1 MFLGE
6 DLLVWLVLAFGGA
19 MFVGNVAAV
28 VKPRET
34 PREEGELTQA
44 PKVRSVAMAML
55 GLAAAVWATI
65 TLLSSG

>member
-6 DLLVWLVLAFGGA
+6 DLLAWLVLAFGGA
-19 MFVGNVAAV
+19 MFVGNVAEV

-44 PKVRSVAMAML
+44 PKLRSAAMAML

>member
-6 DLLVWLVLAFGGA
+6 DLLAWLLLAFGGA

-28 VKPRET
+28 FRPRQA

-44 PKVRSVAMAML
+44 PKARSLAMALL
-55 GLAAAVWATI
+55 GLVAAVWALF
-65 TLLSSG
+65 TLLAVS

>member
-6 DLLVWLVLAFGGA
+6 DLLAWLVLAFGGA

-28 VKPRET
+28 FRPREA

-44 PKVRSVAMAML
+44 PKARSLAMALL
-55 GLAAAVWATI
+55 GLVAAVWALF
-65 TLLSSG
+65 TLLAVS

>member
-6 DLLVWLVLAFGGA
+6 DLLAWLVLAFGGA

-28 VKPRET
+28 FRPREA

-44 PKVRSVAMAML
+44 PKARSLAMALL
-55 GLAAAVWATI
+55 GLVAAVWSLF
-65 TLLSSG
+65 TLLAVS

>member
-1 MFLGE
+1 
-6 DLLVWLVLAFGGA
+6 

-55 GLAAAVWATI
+55 GLAAAVWAII

>member
-6 DLLVWLVLAFGGA
+6 DLLAWLVLAFGGA
-19 MFVGNVAAV
+19 MFVGNAAAV

-44 PKVRSVAMAML
+44 PKVRSAAMAML

>member
-1 MFLGE
+1 MFLGD

-19 MFVGNVAAV
+19 MFAGNIAAV
-28 VKPRET
+28 IKPRQA

-44 PKVRSVAMAML
+44 PKLRSVAMAML
-55 GLAAAVWATI
+55 GLAAAVWAII

>member
-6 DLLVWLVLAFGGA
+6 DLLAWLILAFGGA

-44 PKVRSVAMAML
+44 PKARSVAMAML
-55 GLAAAVWATI
+55 GLAAAVWAII

>member
-6 DLLVWLVLAFGGA
+6 DLLAWLVLAFGGA
-19 MFVGNVAAV
+19 MLVGNVAAV

-44 PKVRSVAMAML
+44 PKVRSAAMAML

>member
-6 DLLVWLVLAFGGA
+6 DLLAWLVLAFGGA

-28 VKPRET
+28 VKPRDT

-44 PKVRSVAMAML
+44 PKLRSVAMAMV
-55 GLAAAVWATI
+55 GLAAAVWAII

>member
-6 DLLVWLVLAFGGA
+6 DLLAWLVLAFGGA

-28 VKPRET
+28 LRPREA

-44 PKVRSVAMAML
+44 PKARSLAMALL
-55 GLAAAVWATI
+55 GLVAAVWALF
-65 TLLSSG
+65 TLLAVG